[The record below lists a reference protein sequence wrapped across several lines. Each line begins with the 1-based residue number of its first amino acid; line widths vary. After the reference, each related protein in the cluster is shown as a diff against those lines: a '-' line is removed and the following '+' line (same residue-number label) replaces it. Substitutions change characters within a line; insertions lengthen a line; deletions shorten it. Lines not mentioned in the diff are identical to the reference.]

1 LRYRAAAR
9 CEALSLPRSPDD
21 MPLPEPLMLLD
32 ALLRGTVLALLL
44 LLAAVLGRERSPAPV
59 VRLGML
65 MALGLAVQV
74 VAAMPWVE
82 WRVPGPWQ
90 APLVAVSVGNAVLF
104 WLFVRALFD
113 DDFAPRRRH
122 ALTWGLVAG
131 LSGFNCLLLARGGAH
146 GVPGVQ
152 AAFGGL
158 GGWAV
163 VLQRVL
169 PLVFAGLAIVAA
181 ARHWRGDLVE
191 GRRRLRLF
199 ILLAGSAYTLV
210 QLALRLSS
218 ADGRLSPA
226 SAGLDIVLTLAMVAT
241 IAVRLLRLG
250 ASELLPTAPPATPA
264 PAARLLAGALA
275 RDGASQRPAGAPVG
289 QAGPVDATHATHAA
303 DAANA
308 GDAANVANA
317 AHAAHAAHA
326 THATHAAG
334 AAGAAGAAN
343 PAVPPEALAALAAAA
358 RPPVAFPPAEAL
370 ADAPSPP
377 DPADD
382 RLADALDHAMRAER
396 LYRGEALTIASLA
409 AHLAVPEYRLR
420 RVINQRLGHRN
431 FNAFVNA
438 WRLQD
443 TFDALA
449 DPRHRDRP
457 VLTIALDAG
466 FQSIGPFNRA
476 FKAATGLTP
485 SEFRQQ
491 KLADS

>member
-1 LRYRAAAR
+1 
-9 CEALSLPRSPDD
+9 
-21 MPLPEPLMLLD
+21 MLLD

-74 VAAMPWVE
+74 VGAMPWIE
-82 WRVPGPWQ
+82 WQVPGPWQ

-113 DDFAPRRRH
+113 DDFVPRRRH
-122 ALTWGLVAG
+122 ALTWAAVAG
-131 LSGFNCLLLARGGAH
+131 VSGLNCLLHSGS
-146 GVPGVQ
+146 GVPGVL
-152 AAFGGL
+152 AGF
-158 GGWAV
+158 GGWAT

-169 PLVFAGLAIVAA
+169 PLVFAGLAIAAA
-181 ARHWRGDLVE
+181 ARQWRGDLVE

-199 ILLAGSAYTLV
+199 IVLAGSAFTV
-210 QLALRLSS
+210 AQLALRLAS

-226 SAGLDIVLTLAMVAT
+226 GAGLDIVLTLAMVAT

-250 ASELLPTAPPATPA
+250 PSELLPVAPPV
-264 PAARLLAGALA
+264 ALA
-275 RDGASQRPAGAPVG
+275 RSP
-289 QAGPVDATHATHAA
+289 
-303 DAANA
+303 
-308 GDAANVANA
+308 
-317 AHAAHAAHA
+317 
-326 THATHAAG
+326 
-334 AAGAAGAAN
+334 
-343 PAVPPEALAALAAAA
+343 AALAEHPFAAPGTA
-358 RPPVAFPPAEAL
+358 AESPAALSAESPSGEAQS
-370 ADAPSPP
+370 ADTPAPP

-382 RLADALDHAMRAER
+382 RLAAALDHAMRHQR
-396 LYRGEALTIASLA
+396 LYRGDSLTIASLA
-409 AHLAVPEYRLR
+409 AHLDAPEYRLR

-443 TFDALA
+443 TYDALA
-449 DPRHRDRP
+449 DPGLRDRP
-457 VLTIALDAG
+457 VLTIALEAG

>member
-1 LRYRAAAR
+1 
-9 CEALSLPRSPDD
+9 
-21 MPLPEPLMLLD
+21 MPSPEPLMLLD

-44 LLAAVLGRERSPAPV
+44 LLAVVLGHERAPAPV
-59 VRLGML
+59 LRLGVL

-74 VAAMPWVE
+74 VAAMPWIE
-82 WRVPGPWQ
+82 WQVPGRWQ

-113 DDFAPRRRH
+113 DDFVPRRRH
-122 ALTWGLVAG
+122 ALTWAGVAAISGL
-131 LSGFNCLLLARGGAH
+131 NCLLHSDG
-146 GVPGVQ
+146 GVPGVL
-152 AAFGGL
+152 AGF
-158 GGWAV
+158 GGWATL
-163 VLQRVL
+163 LQRVL
-169 PLVFAGLAIVAA
+169 PLVFAGLAVAAA

-199 ILLAGSAYTLV
+199 IVLAGTAYTVV
-210 QLALRLSS
+210 QLALRLGSS
-218 ADGRLSPA
+218 GGRLSA
-226 SAGLDIVLTLAMVAT
+226 AGAALDIVLILAMVAT

-250 ASELLPTAPPATPA
+250 PTELLPRPRMARLARNGGSAAASVPA
-264 PAARLLAGALA
+264 PA
-275 RDGASQRPAGAPVG
+275 PAQPLPAVSPAPEV
-289 QAGPVDATHATHAA
+289 AAERA
-303 DAANA
+303 DAAA
-308 GDAANVANA
+308 PLDD
-317 AHAAHAAHA
+317 
-326 THATHAAG
+326 
-334 AAGAAGAAN
+334 
-343 PAVPPEALAALAAAA
+343 PA
-358 RPPVAFPPAEAL
+358 PAM
-370 ADAPSPP
+370 PPP

-382 RLADALDHAMRAER
+382 RLAAALEQAMREQR
-396 LYRGEALTIASLA
+396 LYRGEGLSIAGLA
-409 AHLAVPEYRLR
+409 AHLGVPEYRLR

-443 TFDALA
+443 TYDALS

-457 VLTIALDAG
+457 VLAIALEAG

>member
-1 LRYRAAAR
+1 MS
-9 CEALSLPRSPDD
+9 LSD
-21 MPLPEPLMLLD
+21 PLLLLD

-44 LLAAVLGRERSPAPV
+44 LLAAVLGRERAAAPV
-59 VRLGML
+59 VRLGVL

-82 WRVPGPWQ
+82 WHLPGRWQ
-90 APLVAVSVGNAVLF
+90 APLVGVSVGNAVLF

-113 DDFAPRRRH
+113 DDFVPRRRH

-131 LSGFNCLLLARGGAH
+131 VSGLNCLLHPGA
-146 GVPGVQ
+146 GVPGVL
-152 AAFGGL
+152 AGVSSG
-158 GGWAV
+158 AV

-169 PLVFAGLAIVAA
+169 PLVFAGLAIAAA

-199 ILLAGSAYTLV
+199 ILLAGSAYTV
-210 QLALRLSS
+210 AQLALRLSS

-250 ASELLPTAPPATPA
+250 PSELLP
-264 PAARLLAGALA
+264 AARPAVLRRGSATAVGPSALGTAVAATAFAEAGGTAM
-275 RDGASQRPAGAPVG
+275 AGS
-289 QAGPVDATHATHAA
+289 
-303 DAANA
+303 
-308 GDAANVANA
+308 VAKTA
-317 AHAAHAAHA
+317 I
-326 THATHAAG
+326 AG
-334 AAGAAGAAN
+334 AAGTAGTAAPAGSAGQPAPAGWAATAGRAVSPAAPGPAETGAAD
-343 PAVPPEALAALAAAA
+343 PATAAAA
-358 RPPVAFPPAEAL
+358 PPRPAAAPAPPAGP
-370 ADAPSPP
+370 APVTDQAPAP

-382 RLADALDHAMRAER
+382 RLAEALDHAMLNER

-409 AHLAVPEYRLR
+409 AHLKVPEYRLR

>member
-1 LRYRAAAR
+1 MQPRAASA
-9 CEALSLPRSPDD
+9 APAPAPMSLSD
-21 MPLPEPLMLLD
+21 PLPLLD

-44 LLAAVLGRERSPAPV
+44 LLAAVLGRERSPLPAL
-59 VRLGML
+59 RLGML

-113 DDFAPRRRH
+113 DDFVPRPRH

-131 LSGFNCLLLARGGAH
+131 LSGLNCLLPPGGG

-152 AAFGGL
+152 AGL
-158 GGWAV
+158 PGWPM

-169 PLVFAGLAIVAA
+169 PLVFAGLAIAA
-181 ARHWRGDLVE
+181 AVRHWRGDLVE

-199 ILLAGSAYTLV
+199 ILLAGSGYTVV
-210 QLALRLSS
+210 QLALRLAS

-250 ASELLPTAPPATPA
+250 PSELLPTAPPP
-264 PAARLLAGALA
+264 ALA
-275 RDGASQRPAGAPVG
+275 RIEAAPARTAP
-289 QAGPVDATHATHAA
+289 
-303 DAANA
+303 
-308 GDAANVANA
+308 
-317 AHAAHAAHA
+317 
-326 THATHAAG
+326 
-334 AAGAAGAAN
+334 
-343 PAVPPEALAALAAAA
+343 PAVPAAPGAPDWAAPAAAA
-358 RPPVAFPPAEAL
+358 REMSTRATAGPTADATAGTAADPTADPTADPAGDPAADSTPGTAPTRPPRAALLPAAAPLRPPAAPP
-370 ADAPSPP
+370 DAPP

-382 RLADALDHAMRAER
+382 RLAEALDHAMKHER

-409 AHLAVPEYRLR
+409 AHLNVPEYRLR

-443 TFDALA
+443 SFDALA

-485 SEFRQQ
+485 TEFRQQ

>member
-1 LRYRAAAR
+1 
-9 CEALSLPRSPDD
+9 
-21 MPLPEPLMLLD
+21 MPLSEPLMLLD

-44 LLAAVLGRERSPAPV
+44 LLAAVLGRERSALPV
-59 VRLGML
+59 VRLGVL

-82 WRVPGPWQ
+82 WRLPGPWQ

-113 DDFAPRRRH
+113 DDFVPRRRH
-122 ALTWGLVAG
+122 ALTWAAVAA
-131 LSGFNCLLLARGGAH
+131 LSGLNCLLRAGA
-146 GVPGVQ
+146 GAPGVL
-152 AAFGGL
+152 AGFGG
-158 GGWAV
+158 WTV
-163 VLQRVL
+163 VLQRML
-169 PLVFAGLAIVAA
+169 PLVFAGLAIAAA

-199 ILLAGSAYTLV
+199 IVLAGSAYTV
-210 QLALRLSS
+210 AQLALRLAST
-218 ADGRLSPA
+218 DGRLSA
-226 SAGLDIVLTLAMVAT
+226 AGAGLDIVLTLAMVAT

-250 ASELLPTAPPATPA
+250 ASELLPKARPAAVARVPTA
-264 PAARLLAGALA
+264 PAA
-275 RDGASQRPAGAPVG
+275 
-289 QAGPVDATHATHAA
+289 
-303 DAANA
+303 
-308 GDAANVANA
+308 
-317 AHAAHAAHA
+317 
-326 THATHAAG
+326 
-334 AAGAAGAAN
+334 
-343 PAVPPEALAALAAAA
+343 
-358 RPPVAFPPAEAL
+358 
-370 ADAPSPP
+370 APSAAPSAP

-382 RLADALDHAMRAER
+382 RLAAALDHAMRHER
-396 LYRGEALTIASLA
+396 LYRGDSLTIAGLA
-409 AHLAVPEYRLR
+409 AQLGVPEYRLR

-443 TFDALA
+443 TYDALA
-449 DPRHRDRP
+449 DPLHRDRP
-457 VLTIALDAG
+457 VLAIALEAG

>member
-1 LRYRAAAR
+1 MHCARLPQHAWAIVRPRAAWPAPAVA
-9 CEALSLPRSPDD
+9 E
-21 MPLPEPLMLLD
+21 MPLSEPLMLLD

-74 VAAMPWVE
+74 VAAMPWIE
-82 WRVPGPWQ
+82 WQLPGPWQ

-113 DDFAPRRRH
+113 DDFVPRRRH
-122 ALTWGLVAG
+122 ALTWAAVAG
-131 LSGFNCLLLARGGAH
+131 VSGLNCLLHSGS
-146 GVPGVQ
+146 GVPGVL
-152 AAFGGL
+152 AGF
-158 GGWAV
+158 GGWATL
-163 VLQRVL
+163 LQRVL
-169 PLVFAGLAIVAA
+169 PLVFAGLAIAA
-181 ARHWRGDLVE
+181 AVRHWRGDLVE

-199 ILLAGSAYTLV
+199 IVIAGSAFTV
-210 QLALRLSS
+210 AQLALRLAS
-218 ADGRLSPA
+218 ADGRLSA
-226 SAGLDIVLTLAMVAT
+226 AGAGLDIVLTLAMVAT

-250 ASELLPTAPPATPA
+250 ASELLPTARPAAPAQAVASARAATTPPALPPAPPPA
-264 PAARLLAGALA
+264 PAP
-275 RDGASQRPAGAPVG
+275 PA
-289 QAGPVDATHATHAA
+289 
-303 DAANA
+303 
-308 GDAANVANA
+308 
-317 AHAAHAAHA
+317 
-326 THATHAAG
+326 
-334 AAGAAGAAN
+334 
-343 PAVPPEALAALAAAA
+343 PAVPWP
-358 RPPVAFPPAEAL
+358 
-370 ADAPSPP
+370 ADAPSADAPPAP

-382 RLADALDHAMRAER
+382 RLAAALDHAMQHQR
-396 LYRGEALTIASLA
+396 LYRGDSLTIASLA
-409 AHLAVPEYRLR
+409 AHLAAPEYRLR

-443 TFDALA
+443 TYDALA
-449 DPRHRDRP
+449 DPRLRDRP
-457 VLTIALDAG
+457 VLTIALEAG

>member
-1 LRYRAAAR
+1 
-9 CEALSLPRSPDD
+9 

-122 ALTWGLVAG
+122 ALAWGLVAG
-131 LSGFNCLLLARGGAH
+131 LSGFNCLLLARGGVH

-158 GGWAV
+158 AGWAV

-169 PLVFAGLAIVAA
+169 PLVFAGLAIAAA

-226 SAGLDIVLTLAMVAT
+226 SAGVDIVLTLVMVAT

-250 ASELLPTAPPATPA
+250 ASELLPTAPSATPA
-264 PAARLLAGALA
+264 
-275 RDGASQRPAGAPVG
+275 AP
-289 QAGPVDATHATHAA
+289 T
-303 DAANA
+303 
-308 GDAANVANA
+308 
-317 AHAAHAAHA
+317 
-326 THATHAAG
+326 
-334 AAGAAGAAN
+334 
-343 PAVPPEALAALAAAA
+343 EALAAMTAAA
-358 RPPVAFPPAEAL
+358 RLPAAFPPAEAL
-370 ADAPSPP
+370 ADAPAPP

-382 RLADALDHAMRAER
+382 RLADALDHAMRTER

-485 SEFRQQ
+485 SEYRLQ

>member
-1 LRYRAAAR
+1 M
-9 CEALSLPRSPDD
+9 SS
-21 MPLPEPLMLLD
+21 PEPLMLLD

-44 LLAAVLGRERSPAPV
+44 LLAAVLGRERAPAPV

-74 VAAMPWVE
+74 VAAMPWIE
-82 WRVPGPWQ
+82 WQLPGRWQ

-104 WLFVRALFD
+104 WLFVRSLFD
-113 DDFAPRRRH
+113 DDFVPRRRH
-122 ALTWGLVAG
+122 ALTWAAVAG
-131 LSGFNCLLLARGGAH
+131 ISGLNCLLHSGA
-146 GVPGVQ
+146 GVPGVL
-152 AAFGGL
+152 AGF
-158 GGWAV
+158 GGWAT

-169 PLVFAGLAIVAA
+169 PLLFAGLAVAAA

-199 ILLAGSAYTLV
+199 IVLAGSAYTV
-210 QLALRLSS
+210 AQLALRLGSS
-218 ADGRLSPA
+218 DGRLSA
-226 SAGLDIVLTLAMVAT
+226 AGAGLDIVLTLAMVAA

-250 ASELLPTAPPATPA
+250 ATELLPRPRVSGPARTAGRAESATGRVPM
-264 PAARLLAGALA
+264 AGASLA
-275 RDGASQRPAGAPVG
+275 HSVTHSLAPSLAPSLGESQTISRAKPLGEPRAESGAGLQVQRPA
-289 QAGPVDATHATHAA
+289 
-303 DAANA
+303 
-308 GDAANVANA
+308 
-317 AHAAHAAHA
+317 
-326 THATHAAG
+326 
-334 AAGAAGAAN
+334 
-343 PAVPPEALAALAAAA
+343 EALTEGLGEPRPAERWRAA
-358 RPPVAFPPAEAL
+358 RPPDAVPAPPVIAARS
-370 ADAPSPP
+370 AAAAAPDDPESVPPPP

-382 RLADALDHAMRAER
+382 RLAAALDQAMREQR
-396 LYRGEALTIASLA
+396 LYRGEGLSIAGLA
-409 AHLAVPEYRLR
+409 AHLDVPEYRLR

-443 TFDALA
+443 TYDALS

-457 VLTIALDAG
+457 VLTIALEAG

-485 SEFRQQ
+485 TEFRQQ